1 MNWTTLGAW
10 IYKDDTYVKAICDR
24 HNIGVIYID
33 PRSGNA
39 QQVAASVRADNRTA
53 GVYYVPG
60 WTPGPTPQQHA
71 QIVSDYVQKAG
82 IIVTGEPV
90 MLDLEQLSI
99 PWVEAFLKSYRQHL
113 PQRPTAYTNE
123 PFQNETVVPV
133 ATLQKYGLHWYPQTY
148 YGDMSPADSAAV
160 MLEVSR
166 IYDPTMVHPFY
177 DGAHL
182 PADVHD
188 GCIFT
193 LERLP

>member
-1 MNWTTLGAW
+1 MNWATLGAW
-10 IYKDDTYVKAICDR
+10 ICRDSTVAVNKCLAHK
-24 HNIGVIYID
+24 IGCVYID

-39 QQVAASVRADNRTA
+39 AAIAVMLRTA
-53 GVYYVPG
+53 GIVPG
-60 WTPGPTPQQHA
+60 IYYAPNWFPGPEPQGHA
-71 QIVSDYVQKAG
+71 QIVSDYVQKDGLLAHD
-82 IIVTGEPV
+82 EPV
-90 MLDLEQLSI
+90 MVDLEQLSI

-133 ATLQKYGLHWYPQTY
+133 ATLQQFGLHWYPQTY

-160 MLEVSR
+160 MLEVNC

-182 PADVHD
+182 PADAHD